1 MNARRSGIRLAAGLV
16 VLAQLAVAGRSG
28 AVSATATNGLVGT
41 LSTSR
46 QFAAYANDQLL
57 PSALCVYAEH
67 VKREWLRRMGL
78 ADDWRDPI
86 LLIVRPGK
94 PAQTNTTAISM
105 VVFQT
110 DTHLK
115 YQIHYVAA
123 PRIDEENLLTAIVE
137 ALCSEWAN
145 RSQVTVRGGA
155 YTVPLMPAWLVQGMT
170 ASIQGRHDVL
180 RSITQRSVAAGRP
193 QQAGD
198 LLGAKTLPDDPM
210 ERQLFRANSW
220 ILTESLLAL
229 PDGARKLRDYL
240 SVLGAQKVASNT
252 FWTVYRGDF
261 PQETSLEKW
270 WSLELVRRSS
280 ASPAQNLSADET
292 SRQLDAI
299 LHTRFR
305 PAGGRKGMPDETDV
319 TIGDLWRYAEVPALK
334 DALKFKIDRLG
345 ALRSQAHPLYQPSLD
360 KYLEAVTWLYRGYT
374 IRFLRGLNRAELAR
388 AAAEKQS
395 RGIAAY
401 MDQAERIYTPEEHS
415 QVFTGYFQT
424 LDQLQKLDA
433 QRRSPISDY
442 LDQFD
447 H

>member
-1 MNARRSGIRLAAGLV
+1 MNARRSGIRLAAALV
-16 VLAQLAVAGRSG
+16 VLAQLAVAGRSS
-28 AVSATATNGLVGT
+28 AVSTTATNGLIGT

-67 VKREWLRRMGL
+67 VKREWLRRL
-78 ADDWRDPI
+78 EVADNWRDPI
-86 LLIVRPGK
+86 LFVVRPRE
-94 PAQTNTTAISM
+94 PAQTNTPAISM

-115 YQIHYVAA
+115 YQIHCVAP
-123 PRIDEENLLTAIVE
+123 PRIDEEKLLAMIVE

-145 RSQVTVRGGA
+145 RGQATVWGEA
-155 YTVPLMPAWLVQGMT
+155 YTVPLIPAWLVQGMAT
-170 ASIQGRHDVL
+170 SIQGRYEVL
-180 RSITQRSVAAGRP
+180 RSITQHSVAAGRP

-198 LLGAKTLPDDPM
+198 LLGAKTLPADPM
-210 ERQLFRANSW
+210 ERQLFQADAW
-220 ILTESLLAL
+220 IFTESLLAL
-229 PDGARKLRDYL
+229 PDGARKLRNYL
-240 SVLGAQKVASNT
+240 SILGAQKVASNA

-261 PQETSLEKW
+261 PQEIALEKW

-280 ASPAQNLSADET
+280 ASPAQNLSAGET

-299 LHTRFR
+299 LLTKLS
-305 PAGGRKGMPDETDV
+305 PTGGRKGMPDQTDV
-319 TIGDLWRYAEVPALK
+319 TIGDLRQYAEAPWLK
-334 DALKFKIDRLG
+334 DVLKLKIDRLG
-345 ALRSQAHPLYQPSLD
+345 MLRSQAHPLYHLALD
-360 KYLEAVTWLYRGYT
+360 KYLEAVTWLYRGNT
-374 IRFLRGLNRAELAR
+374 IRFRRGLNRAELAR

-395 RGIAAY
+395 RGITAY
-401 MDQAERIYTPEEHS
+401 MDQAERIYTPEELS
-415 QVFTGYFQT
+415 QAFTGYFQT
-424 LDQLQKLDA
+424 LDQLQKLDT